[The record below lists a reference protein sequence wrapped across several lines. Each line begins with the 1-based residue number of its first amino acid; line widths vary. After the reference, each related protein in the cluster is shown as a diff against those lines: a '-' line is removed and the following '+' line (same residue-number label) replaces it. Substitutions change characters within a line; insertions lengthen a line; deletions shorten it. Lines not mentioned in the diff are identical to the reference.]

1 MKPKKGCGVLRKRVN
16 PCNGRRAVPGIVR
29 VILAFLFE
37 SGDARIMISNIIHR
51 GGAPAP
57 YLGTTAIVWC
67 ILITINNI

>member
-1 MKPKKGCGVLRKRVN
+1 M
-16 PCNGRRAVPGIVR
+16 PGIVR